1 MKHIKS
7 HIELDNDEIV
17 EYISSILIDLDDLE
31 NVTHEI
37 VFYNSRTNV
46 YWIDNNIGTY
56 KDRAWRNDN
65 LDSPID
71 RVDLI
76 LNGNGS
82 VWYKGRNYF
91 NYSDI
96 KDVVDHINSYLWERG
111 FAQDW
116 RTSTYNTKDVGIFG
130 KSCILADFDDVKNI
144 TNLRV
149 SFKKKK

>member
-37 VFYNSRTNV
+37 VFYNSRTNGSDMV
-46 YWIDNNIGTY
+46 YWVDNNIGTY
-56 KDRAWRNDN
+56 KDKHRAWNDN

-76 LNGNGS
+76 LN
-82 VWYKGRNYF
+82 VRGRNCF

-96 KDVVDHINSYLWERG
+96 KGVVDHINSYLWERG

-116 RTSTYNTKDVGIFG
+116 RTSSYKTKDVGIFG
-130 KSCILADFDDVKNI
+130 KSCILVDFDDVKNI
-144 TNLRV
+144 TNLCV